1 MTAGYVRTWSLPP
14 AEMGH
19 TPSRRRR
26 PLLPRPF
33 VEKIIAGGVAILS
46 LALKLHATGARYHL
60 TGCWRSKKAAPGLYD
75 HTATVSAPS
84 RRSTAVNGRPE
95 G

>member
-26 PLLPRPF
+26 PLLPRAF
-33 VEKIIAGGVAILS
+33 VEKIIAGGVTIVW

-60 TGCWRSKKAAPGLYD
+60 AGCWRSKKAAPGLYD
-75 HTATVSAPS
+75 HTATVSVPS
-84 RRSTAVNGRPE
+84 RHSTAVNGRPE

>member
-1 MTAGYVRTWSLPP
+1 MTACYVRTWSLPS

-26 PLLPRPF
+26 PVLPRPF
-33 VEKIIAGGVAILS
+33 VEKIIAGVVAILS

-75 HTATVSAPS
+75 HTVTASAPS
-84 RRSTAVNGRPE
+84 RRSTAVNGCPE

>member
-1 MTAGYVRTWSLPP
+1 MTACYVRTWSLPF

-19 TPSRRRR
+19 TLSHRRR

-33 VEKIIAGGVAILS
+33 VEKIIAGGVTILS
-46 LALKLHATGARYHL
+46 PALKLHATGARYHL
-60 TGCWRSKKAAPGLYD
+60 TRCWRSKKAVPGLYD
-75 HTATVSAPS
+75 HTATASAPS